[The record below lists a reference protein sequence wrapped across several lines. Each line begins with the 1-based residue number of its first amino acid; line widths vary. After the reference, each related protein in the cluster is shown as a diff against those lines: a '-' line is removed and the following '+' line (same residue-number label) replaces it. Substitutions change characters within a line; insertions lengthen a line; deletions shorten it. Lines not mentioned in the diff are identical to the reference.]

1 MLTETTLELIKD
13 ETLIADPYGDDE
25 FNDDVDPFNE
35 RENSSSGSD
44 YDDPDDYGNDDYEE
58 NYVESYEEE
67 YEDDDYEDDDYEGS
81 YKEDFHLD
89 EGEEGFDNYEDYDDD
104 EDEDYL

>member
-13 ETLIADPYGDDE
+13 ETLTADPYGDDE
-25 FNDDVDPFNE
+25 FNDDIDPFNE
-35 RENSSSGSD
+35 RESSTSGSD
-44 YDDPDDYGNDDYEE
+44 YGDPDEYEE
-58 NYVESYEEE
+58 SYEESYEEE
-67 YEDDDYEDDDYEGS
+67 YEEDDYEDDDYEGG

-89 EGEEGFDNYEDYDDD
+89 EGEEGFDNYEDYDED

>member
-1 MLTETTLELIKD
+1 MLIETTFELITD
-13 ETLIADPYGDDE
+13 EMLIADPYGDDE
-25 FNDDVDPFNE
+25 FSEDPDPFND
-35 RENSSSGSD
+35 RDQNRSD
-44 YDDPDDYGNDDYEE
+44 YDDLDRYDDDYEE
-58 NYVESYEEE
+58 SYEER
-67 YEDDDYEDDDYEGS
+67 YEEEDYDDDYEDDDYEGS